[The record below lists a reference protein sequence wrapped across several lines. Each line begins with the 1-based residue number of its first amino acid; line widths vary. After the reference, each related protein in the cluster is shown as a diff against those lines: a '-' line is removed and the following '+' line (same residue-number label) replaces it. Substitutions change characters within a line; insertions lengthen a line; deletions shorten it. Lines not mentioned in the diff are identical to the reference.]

1 MSKYAVFEYSAY
13 KFNGQYEIDNQYHTH
28 DVEID
33 DEITIKE
40 LKRQLKKIFN
50 LKPNIRL
57 SSLQID
63 GDDSIIILYYATR
76 RDYIPI
82 GHLDKYNDD
91 NDDDK

>member
-57 SSLQID
+57 SSLQVD
-63 GDDSIIILYYATR
+63 GDDSIIILDYATM

-82 GHLDKYNDD
+82 GHLDKHRDEKDD
-91 NDDDK
+91 N